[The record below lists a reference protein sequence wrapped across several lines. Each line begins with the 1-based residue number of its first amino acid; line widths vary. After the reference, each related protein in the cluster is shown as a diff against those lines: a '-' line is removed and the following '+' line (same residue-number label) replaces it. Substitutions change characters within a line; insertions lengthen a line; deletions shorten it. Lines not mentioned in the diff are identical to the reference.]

1 MRTIITIIIF
11 FIFSSCSE
19 NIGDRTSIVKYSP
32 SKMYISDIT
41 YIGKDTVARKK
52 YCIYKVSFKNDIL
65 VGERDFC
72 FIDSIGK
79 YKLDDKF
86 PKKY

>member
-1 MRTIITIIIF
+1 MRAVITIITL
-11 FIFSSCSE
+11 FIFLACSS
-19 NIGDRTSIVKYSP
+19 SP
-32 SKMYISDIT
+32 EKTVYPPSQMYISDISFIT
-41 YIGKDTVARKK
+41 KKDSVARKT
-52 YCIYKVSFKNDIL
+52 YCIYTVSFKNAIL
-65 VGERDFC
+65 NGERDFC